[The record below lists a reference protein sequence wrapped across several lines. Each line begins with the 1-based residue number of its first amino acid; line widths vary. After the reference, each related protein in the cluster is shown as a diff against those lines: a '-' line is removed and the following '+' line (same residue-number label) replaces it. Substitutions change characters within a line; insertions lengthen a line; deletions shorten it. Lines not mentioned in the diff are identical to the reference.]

1 MLHSQPA
8 IVSRP
13 VRKAE
18 GPKYLWVNP
27 TGAMLWVADPA
38 EATAFS
44 SMREAARMA
53 LRLPASELAFGLP
66 REVEVHGLAS

>member
-1 MLHSQPA
+1 MLQSQPA
-8 IVSRP
+8 IVTRP
-13 VRKAE
+13 VRKAG
-18 GPKYLWVNP
+18 GPEYLWVNP
-27 TGAMLWVADPA
+27 NGAMLWVADPS

-53 LRLPASELAFGLP
+53 LRLPAGERAFGLP